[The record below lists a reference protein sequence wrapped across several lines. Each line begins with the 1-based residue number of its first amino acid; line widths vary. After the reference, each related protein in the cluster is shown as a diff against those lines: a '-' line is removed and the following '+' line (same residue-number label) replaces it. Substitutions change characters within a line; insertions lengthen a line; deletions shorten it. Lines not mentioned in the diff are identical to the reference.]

1 MMSRI
6 KLPFILAVV
15 VTTPLAACSDDY
27 LARRHTLSPAAGDAV
42 RMNVATHVIDP
53 WPRNAANTNIVFS
66 GERMVNAVQASQR
79 GPMQKS
85 PGAEAPSG
93 GAR

>member
-6 KLPFILAVV
+6 KRPCIFAAAIGMALAGC
-15 VTTPLAACSDDY
+15 TDEY

-66 GERMVNAVQASQR
+66 GERMANTVQASQR
-79 GPMQKS
+79 APAPKAA
-85 PGAEAPSG
+85 GAEAPSG